1 MKRITKRLLRLKT
14 RLFERTSQVI
24 GIRYQALSIWL
35 GISGG
40 EMPSSLVRI
49 PIRRRRS

>member
-14 RLFERTSQVI
+14 RLFERTSQII
-24 GIRYQALSIWL
+24 GVLSIWL